1 MSLYL
6 IYPEGNFIEVSEYEP
21 FLQIGE
27 TKYGKPIIVR
37 AFDPVMTFEEAVK
50 LLIVSFDSTIK
61 ANLSVAMPLHLRIYE
76 KESLESGRDL
86 TLEENNAYFQTVS
99 ETWGSKLKEVFGQ
112 LPDFSFSNEVK

>member
-1 MSLYL
+1 MCVCITCLLVIYYHYMSLYL

-61 ANLSVAMPLHLRIYE
+61 ANLSVAMPLHLHTYE
-76 KESLESGRDL
+76 KDSL
-86 TLEENNAYFQTVS
+86 
-99 ETWGSKLKEVFGQ
+99 W
-112 LPDFSFSNEVK
+112 